1 MADLKQVCMMTICML
16 IITFGLHLFLIL
28 WSKRLSVFPF
38 QANDWAFYI
47 ITNCRTLSLRLFLFE
62 FSCIALLQL
71 QKIMLF

>member
-16 IITFGLHLFLIL
+16 IITFGLHLFLNL
-28 WSKRLSVFPF
+28 WSKHLSVFPF

-47 ITNCRTLSLRLFLFE
+47 INCRSLSLRLFLFR